1 MEYNYTT
8 TEVVTV
14 KHDEYRDL
22 LTQSANY
29 AMLKDVIKAGIQ
41 LDYREELTIAQTT
54 IDVVLKYV
62 LGVAYEP
69 TIEALKN
76 KED

>member
-1 MEYNYTT
+1 MEYNYGT

-22 LTQSANY
+22 LTQAANY

-41 LDYREELTIAQTT
+41 LDYREELTIDQTT
-54 IDVVLKYV
+54 IDVVLKYII
-62 LGVAYEP
+62 GTAYDA
-69 TIEALKN
+69 TINALKV

>member
-1 MEYNYTT
+1 MEYNYST
-8 TEVVTV
+8 TEIVTV

-22 LTQSANY
+22 LTQAANY
-29 AMLKDVIKAGIQ
+29 AMLKDVIQAGIP

-54 IDVVLKYV
+54 IDVVIKYI
-62 LGVAYEP
+62 LGGAYDA
-69 TIEALKN
+69 TINALKD